1 MSYNLRASGSRVAP
15 HEYPNREDALAVIAA
30 LAKGEAGTW
39 TELEALSGV
48 PNIYSFVD
56 RAFYVYGYPELEAA
70 AVAKALNAVFLAP
83 RRKAGAA
90 ALPEVEPVT
99 SPHVDAYG
107 FTPRSA

>member
-15 HEYPNREDALAVIAA
+15 HEYPSRDDALAVIAA

-56 RAFYVYGYPELEAA
+56 RAFYVYGYPELEA
-70 AVAKALNAVFLAP
+70 VSISHALNAVFLAP
-83 RRKAGAA
+83 RRKVGVA
-90 ALPEVEPVT
+90 ALPEVEPAV
-99 SPHVDAYG
+99 SPQADAYG
-107 FTPRSA
+107 FTPRA